1 MFILDSQK
9 TEHDQYTDQETQL
22 TNEGDLPCVGSS
34 SKNSSQSISPCSN
47 FSTRHQSSP
56 NVNVSSKQGGPSMT
70 ETTTLNK
77 NHPKKS
83 PKDLGGEQSLKEEE
97 QKTLTSKSPEAF
109 QYLKPQTENNH
120 TDDSAV
126 TPTSDLQTPE
136 NTKSQGQKSPT
147 SLIQRLPLKLT
158 EALKLDV
165 GNETRKSAFK
175 KVGQRFHTSHVSED
189 SLKSMSAYGA
199 SHGNSISQESDLP
212 KGNEGIM
219 KGAVI
224 DNYVKEGSLEKE
236 VDFNLVNRD
245 LEDRESK
252 SDS

>member
-1 MFILDSQK
+1 
-9 TEHDQYTDQETQL
+9 
-22 TNEGDLPCVGSS
+22 
-34 SKNSSQSISPCSN
+34 
-47 FSTRHQSSP
+47 
-56 NVNVSSKQGGPSMT
+56 MT
-70 ETTTLNK
+70 ETTTLNQD
-77 NHPKKS
+77 HLKKL
-83 PKDLGGEQSLKEEE
+83 PKDLGGEQLLREEE

-158 EALKLDV
+158 ETLKLDV

-189 SLKSMSAYGA
+189 SLKSTSASGA
-199 SHGNSISQESDLP
+199 SHGNSISQESDSDLP
-212 KGNEGIM
+212 KGNKGIV
-219 KGAVI
+219 KEAVI
-224 DNYVKEGSLEKE
+224 HNYVKEGSLEKE

-245 LEDRESK
+245 LEDREK